1 MPLVSCRG
9 HSPVLAD
16 GAFVA
21 PDAQLIGRVVLGK
34 QASVWYQVVIR
45 ADLNLISIGERSNI
59 QDGSVMHV
67 EDDKPCVVG
76 KEVVVGHRAVLH
88 GCTVEDRAL
97 VGIGAILQTGC
108 VIGVGALIGAGAMVP
123 PGRRIRPGWLALGS
137 PAREVRA
144 LRPEEMS
151 GIVALAAK
159 YCGVAAEFR
168 RIYGLDPTQ
177 GETRP

>member
-1 MPLVSCRG
+1 MPLVPCRG
-9 HSPVLAD
+9 FSPRVAAD
-16 GAFVA
+16 AFVA
-21 PDAQLIGRVVLGK
+21 PDAQLIGRVLLGV

-45 ADLNLISIGERSNI
+45 ADLNEIAVGDRSNI

-76 KEVVVGHRAVLH
+76 REVVVGHRAVLH
-88 GCTVEDRAL
+88 GCTVRDRAL

-108 VIGVGALIGAGAMVP
+108 EIGEGALIGAGAMVP

-144 LRPEEMS
+144 LQPGEMA
-151 GIVALAAK
+151 GIEALAAK

-168 RIYGLDPTQ
+168 RIYGLDKPK
-177 GETRP
+177 GIPA

>member
-1 MPLVSCRG
+1 MPLVACRG
-9 HSPVLAD
+9 HSPDVALD
-16 GAFVA
+16 AFVA
-21 PDAQLIGRVVLGK
+21 PDAQLIGRVLLGP

-45 ADLNLISIGERSNI
+45 ADLNGISVGARSNI

-67 EDDKPCVVG
+67 EDDRPCVVG
-76 KEVVVGHRAVLH
+76 QEVVVGHRAVLH
-88 GCTVEDRAL
+88 GCTVRDRAL

-108 VIGVGALIGAGAMVP
+108 EIGEGALIGAGAMVP

-137 PAREVRA
+137 PAREVRL
-144 LRPEEMS
+144 LRPEETA

-168 RIYGLDPTQ
+168 RIYRLDQPKGT
-177 GETRP
+177 PA

>member
-1 MPLVSCRG
+1 MPLVEIRG
-9 HSPVLAD
+9 HRPQVAP

-21 PDAQLIGRVVLGK
+21 PDAQLIGRVVLGA
-34 QASVWYQVVIR
+34 QSSIWYQCVLR
-45 ADLNLISIGERSNI
+45 ADLNAIVIGERSNI
-59 QDGSVMHV
+59 QDGSVIHL
-67 EDDKPCVVG
+67 EDDKPCTVG
-76 KEVVVGHRAVLH
+76 REVVVGHRAVLH

-108 VIGVGALIGAGAMVP
+108 VIGQGALIGAGAMVP

-137 PAREVRA
+137 PAREVRP
-144 LRPEEMS
+144 LRPEETA

-168 RIYGLDPTQ
+168 RIYGLDQPKGTSA
-177 GETRP
+177 